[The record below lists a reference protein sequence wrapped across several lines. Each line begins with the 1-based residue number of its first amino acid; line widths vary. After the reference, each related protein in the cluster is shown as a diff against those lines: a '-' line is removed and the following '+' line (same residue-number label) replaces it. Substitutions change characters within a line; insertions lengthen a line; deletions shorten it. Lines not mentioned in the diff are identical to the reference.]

1 MNAIR
6 ACGSSVSGKSET
18 KQGQPRVSPKEVSGN
33 NTTMK
38 LSVQIPG
45 QNVPRVILPSDV
57 PTPKKR
63 CPIQVGKLYELD
75 DGRIGQC
82 MFIGPTK
89 FHNIG
94 IWVGLQLENGEGKHN
109 GTVKGRRYFLC
120 REGKGIFV
128 RPQRVTKL
136 VTEVSKSQVNPQDK
150 KVVKD
155 PHKNRYLRKES
166 IGDLVEMTTPTYSK
180 SEWLEFERRNS
191 ARDLNAQADTDDSGW
206 APAQYDIKTD
216 YGTILKPISSYPDKV
231 LNAHLHER
239 ADHKPGPIETGR
251 IDYKAADYGMHI
263 SKIPDTQYNCYNP
276 VSELHKRDNV
286 KTPRKIGAIETG
298 WNTDFQAAKFAEDE
312 ATLERQFSLD
322 NNQYLLA
329 YPKHELH
336 KHDGERAVHKPGPI
350 ETGRIAYKAAE
361 FGMYGSKIPDN
372 QYDLAYPKHELHKH
386 DGERAVHK
394 PGPIETGRINY
405 KAAEF
410 GMYGSKIPDNQYDL
424 AYPKHELHKHD
435 GERAVH
441 KPGPIETGR
450 INYKAAEFGMYGSK
464 IPDNQ
469 YDLAY
474 PKHEL
479 HKRDN
484 VKTPRKIGAI
494 ETGWNTDFKA
504 AKFAEDEATLER
516 QFSIDD
522 NQYLLS
528 YPKSKLHK
536 HDGEHAEHKP
546 GPIETG
552 TIEYKA
558 AEYNVDNAITDTQY
572 NCYHPVGHLHKKDH
586 VKTPR
591 KIGAIETGWNLDFQ
605 GAKFAEDEAT
615 LEKQFSIDKN
625 QYLLAYPKK
634 ELHKHDGE
642 HAEHKPGAIETGTI
656 DYNAANYKV
665 DNAITDTQ
673 YACYHPVSEL
683 HKTDSVK
690 TPRKI
695 GAIETGWNEAFDEYN
710 PNVLK
715 KNKVKM
721 PSQRYNTE
729 DSVSSSTENKKD
741 RVHRGEEFK
750 KLKQHVTDEE
760 IDAYL
765 PRRFSSTRNSID
777 KGTVTKG
784 ISRNDFSDGSSSDE
798 AEQDNFSKD
807 ILSFARKGLEKRHN
821 LKITVPK

>member
-1 MNAIR
+1 MNQ
-6 ACGSSVSGKSET
+6 GK
-18 KQGQPRVSPKEVSGN
+18 PRVSTSMDNVDKKVLGGTSPSSK
-33 NTTMK
+33 MK
-38 LSVQIPG
+38 MNLSIKIPEQHIPQVVQ
-45 QNVPRVILPSDV
+45 PSDV
-57 PTPKKR
+57 PSPRKR

-82 MFIGPTK
+82 MFIGPTQ
-89 FHNIG
+89 FHKIG
-94 IWVGLQLENGEGKHN
+94 IWVGLQLENAEGKHN

-120 REGKGIFV
+120 RQGKGIFV
-128 RPQRVTKL
+128 RPQRVRKL

-155 PHKNRYLRKES
+155 PNRNRYLRKES

-180 SEWLEFERRNS
+180 RGWLEFERKNSYRN
-191 ARDLNAQADTDDSGW
+191 LNSQVVTDDSGW
-206 APAQYDIKTD
+206 TPAQYDIKTD
-216 YGTILKPISSYPDKV
+216 YGAINKPLPSYPEKV
-231 LNAHLHER
+231 LNAHLNEK
-239 ADHKPGPIETGR
+239 AEHKPGPIETGR
-251 IDYKAADYGMHI
+251 IDYKAADFGLHI
-263 SKIPDTQYNCYNP
+263 SKIPDTQYDCYHP
-276 VSELHKRDNV
+276 VSDLHKRDHV

-298 WNTDFQAAKFAEDE
+298 WNTDFQGAKFAEDE

-322 NNQYLLA
+322 DNQYLLA

-350 ETGRIAYKAAE
+350 ETGRIAYKAANYD
-361 FGMYGSKIPDN
+361 MHGSKIPDT
-372 QYDLAYPKHELHKH
+372 QYDLAYPTHELHKH

-394 PGPIETGRINY
+394 PGPIETGRIDY
-405 KAAEF
+405 KAANYE
-410 GMYGSKIPDNQYDL
+410 MHGSKIPETQYDCYHPV
-424 AYPKHELHKHD
+424 AD
-435 GERAVH
+435 
-441 KPGPIETGR
+441 
-450 INYKAAEFGMYGSK
+450 
-464 IPDNQ
+464 
-469 YDLAY
+469 
-474 PKHEL
+474 L

-494 ETGWNTDFKA
+494 ETGWNIDFKG
-504 AKFAEDEATLER
+504 AKFAKDEATLEK

-522 NQYLLS
+522 KQYLLS

-552 TIEYKA
+552 TIAYKA
-558 AEYNVDNAITDTQY
+558 ADYNVDNSITDTQY
-572 NCYHPVGHLHKKDH
+572 NCYHPVAHLHKRDH

-591 KIGAIETGWNLDFQ
+591 KIGSIETGWNLDFQ

-642 HAEHKPGAIETGTI
+642 HAEHKPGAIETGKN
-656 DYNAANYKV
+656 DYNAAKYKV

-710 PNVLK
+710 PK
-715 KNKVKM
+715 KNKAKM
-721 PSQRYNTE
+721 RSQRYNTE
-729 DSVSSSTENKKD
+729 DSISSSTENKKD
-741 RVHRGEEFK
+741 RMHRGEELK

-798 AEQDNFSKD
+798 AEQDNFSRD

-821 LKITVPK
+821 LKISVPK